1 MTLALV
7 FGVSAPSAS
16 ALDCTISNTGP
27 DSDNTCQ
34 SIEDFRCTVD
44 NDNNVTVYNKDGQVA
59 ETGDAIGVDNTNA
72 GSATSG
78 DANNSNSTVVEGT
91 IKNNTCVIAAPT
103 TVTPPSTPVTP
114 VTPSETV
121 TPSAATPSG
130 GAGAITPVAA
140 PKTAAPVAL
149 PNTSGSSTFGIVAS
163 IVSLLGLVAL
173 GARFAVATYANIKA

>member
-7 FGVSAPSAS
+7 FGLSVPSAS
-16 ALDCTISNTGP
+16 ALDCTITNTGP
-27 DSDNTCQ
+27 DSENTCQ
-34 SIEDFRCTVD
+34 SIENFRCTVD

-59 ETGDAIGVDNTNA
+59 QTGSAIGVDNTNA

-91 IKNNTCVIAAPT
+91 IKNNTCVIAAPAV
-103 TVTPPSTPVTP
+103 VTPPVTPVTP
-114 VTPSETV
+114 VTPGAPV
-121 TPSAATPSG
+121 TPSAVTPSG

-140 PKTAAPVAL
+140 PQTTAPAVL
-149 PNTSGSSTFGIVAS
+149 PNTSASSTLGIVAS

-173 GARFAVATYANIKA
+173 GARFAVATYANMKA